1 MLLKSDQVGA
11 DVGVKMDDGQ
21 IVALREAYRPVNSSL
36 VANHGNP
43 FVVDIL
49 ERSTREMVDGRD
61 SSR

>member
-11 DVGVKMDDGQ
+11 DAGVKMDDGQ

-36 VANHGNP
+36 VANHGKP